1 MIELGRLLAACSAL
15 LCLRAC
21 AAGVVEIDVLPSGA
35 SPAAARATAAP
46 GAHVATSLHEAQ
58 RQARAAA
65 ASGHDAVVTLQSGTH
80 HLLSPLRFGGEDSG
94 GGQSRVVY
102 RADPAAPLGTV
113 AVSGGAPLP
122 QGCFKKTAEAV
133 AGGTVYK
140 CELSADFPVK
150 FFEQLFVN
158 GKRCPRARFPNFD
171 PLDPTV
177 DGGGYFNVQAG
188 IPHPD
193 KQRWPSLGDAGITY
207 DPENFSPREWNNS
220 ANNAT
225 MHMFPW
231 GHASWGEPPTH
242 RVLLVLLDSVTQSD
256 TASAVHLCCTGIL
269 IYDGIE
275 RLNDTLTWK
284 RGGWHINTHEF
295 PNGDKPH
302 GNALT
307 CYITRAWQLRSRLH
321 TM

>member
-1 MIELGRLLAACSAL
+1 MTMKAAQLDTACAENFRVFLRKMPMMGRLLSACSAL

-35 SPAAARATAAP
+35 SPAAVRATAAP

-242 RVLLVLLDSVTQSD
+242 RVLLVLLGTV
-256 TASAVHLCCTGIL
+256 
-269 IYDGIE
+269 
-275 RLNDTLTWK
+275 
-284 RGGWHINTHEF
+284 
-295 PNGDKPH
+295 
-302 GNALT
+302 
-307 CYITRAWQLRSRLH
+307 
-321 TM
+321 